1 MHKKTSIHK
10 DAPFDISTWRRAL
23 QDNRRRRERQR
34 IDALNQVNK
43 AIEELSHTYQW
54 DDLYI
59 FGSAIRP
66 ERYYEFSDVDI
77 GIEGLDKFLHYKFI
91 ADLSRLIEKEVDVV
105 RLEDC
110 SFADAIRTRG
120 IRWKIKK

>member
-1 MHKKTSIHK
+1 MPKITSIDK
-10 DAPFDISTWRRAL
+10 DAPFDISTWRHAL
-23 QDNRRRRERQR
+23 IDNRRRIERQR
-34 IDALNQVNK
+34 IDALDKVNK

-66 ERYYEFSDVDI
+66 ERYYEFSDIDI
-77 GIEGLDKFLHYKFI
+77 GIEGLDKFMHYKFI
-91 ADLSRLIEKEVDVV
+91 ADLSSLIEKEVDVI

-110 SFADAIRTRG
+110 SFADTIRTRG